1 MTPVYKLS
9 NAGGFTSKQKYTSML
24 AGNTAFSP
32 SAFESIA
39 TVSVGGGGSS
49 SVTFSSIPAT
59 YTHLQIRSLAQTN
72 RSSIG
77 RDIVNIN
84 INNDTGSNYARH
96 YLAGDGASAVAGGS
110 ASLTKGE
117 LLEVGT
123 TAGASFGAFVV
134 DILDYANTNKYKTV
148 RSLGGVDVNGTV
160 GGYGGTIN
168 LYSTLWQNTSVI
180 TSIKLAPLNGT
191 QFNQYSHFALYG
203 IKGAA

>member
-1 MTPVYKLS
+1 MPILGIIASSTLVAP
-9 NAGGFTSKQKYTSML
+9 GD
-24 AGNTAFSP
+24 
-32 SAFESIA
+32 FESIA
-39 TVSVGGGGSS
+39 TVTVGSGGAAN
-49 SVTFSSIPAT
+49 VEFTSIAVYIP
-59 YTHLQIRSLAQTN
+59 QTN

-96 YLAGDGASAVAGGS
+96 YLSGDGASAVAGGS

-117 LLEVGT
+117 LTEVGT
-123 TAGASFGAFVV
+123 TAGASFGAIVV
-134 DILDYANTNKYKTV
+134 DLLDYANTNKYKTI

-168 LYSTLWQNTSVI
+168 LYSTLWQSTSAI

-191 QFNQYSHFALYG
+191 QFNQYSSFALYG
-203 IKGAA
+203 IRSA